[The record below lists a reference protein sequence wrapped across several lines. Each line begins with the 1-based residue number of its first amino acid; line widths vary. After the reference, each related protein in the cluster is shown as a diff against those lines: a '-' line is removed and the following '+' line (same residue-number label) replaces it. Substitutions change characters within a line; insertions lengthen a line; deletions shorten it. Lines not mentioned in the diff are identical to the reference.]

1 MSLWCLVFQ
10 MEGSFSFD
18 FITLGSE
25 SIGTF
30 AFLDTLLLALDF
42 LSSRMPAP
50 RKRKATDDVEGT
62 VIEAPQKISKK
73 QLRDDARARA
83 IAWAESDNKKDS
95 VDERL
100 KSPTKRRK
108 IHTSS
113 SFSNNQR
120 TKTATAT
127 AIETKL
133 SEAATLSNSKL
144 SKKERLEQG
153 KTLALEWAKET
164 QSLTKE
170 GTLTRNAA
178 TTVKGPPPKRASR
191 KSLPLPA
198 QTHAY
203 NEEEMHDAVE
213 EAIFQ
218 EVIGTKLQPKSHP
231 KPIKDTAEVTF
242 QYNPIAASVHA
253 AERNMVQIQL
263 ELEKQIQYQV
273 LENVLK
279 TINPQLQ
286 AQQQQQ
292 QQMDQHIQPTTYREH
307 IRPPQQ
313 QYFQPKNDVNTK
325 RPLLMMSLSVI
336 IAMTAIAFGFHLT
349 LQDQTYDAADLT
361 TAISLPPCFISNQ
374 IDPLE
379 GIPPSMNESSITQ
392 CDTSSAIAEC
402 PDNAVCIDGLLH
414 SCLDPYQIMAM
425 TGDAC
430 ILSKEANAT
439 LEQVQT
445 TLIEWT
451 IQHHCT
457 FQGCKLARNANTR
470 GPVFPAT
477 NLLENVDEVL
487 LAQGKDLVLTKD
499 EVGTI
504 LVGLSD
510 HYMEHKIVFPWLC
523 WSFLLVI
530 QSIQALSGLILGFLG
545 FCIRIVWSTSVAH
558 PWVSLTSLITLW
570 VLRKYYRRQMDYKV
584 LLNDVAEVRH
594 LAHQKLMSD
603 SLEHVVLHLRDEV
616 ALDLHPTSKT
626 NRDYLI
632 LKVWPR
638 VVADIRLDNRVHKTT
653 QMVHGKPRDMWQWV
667 ATPGQ
672 RVTFGKLINANN

>member
-120 TKTATAT
+120 TKTTIAIAT
-127 AIETKL
+127 AIATEL
-133 SEAATLSNSKL
+133 SETATLSKSKL
-144 SKKERLEQG
+144 SKKERLEQA
-153 KTLALEWAKET
+153 KTRALEWAKET
-164 QSLTKE
+164 QSPTKE

-178 TTVKGPPPKRASR
+178 TTVNGPPPKRASR

-203 NEEEMHDAVE
+203 NEDEMHDAVE

-279 TINPQLQ
+279 TINPKLQ
-286 AQQQQQ
+286 AQQQQ
-292 QQMDQHIQPTTYREH
+292 QQMDQHMQPTTYREH
-307 IRPPQQ
+307 IRP
-313 QYFQPKNDVNTK
+313 
-325 RPLLMMSLSVI
+325 RRCAGR
-336 IAMTAIAFGFHLT
+336 AM
-349 LQDQTYDAADLT
+349 
-361 TAISLPPCFISNQ
+361 
-374 IDPLE
+374 
-379 GIPPSMNESSITQ
+379 
-392 CDTSSAIAEC
+392 
-402 PDNAVCIDGLLH
+402 
-414 SCLDPYQIMAM
+414 
-425 TGDAC
+425 
-430 ILSKEANAT
+430 
-439 LEQVQT
+439 
-445 TLIEWT
+445 
-451 IQHHCT
+451 
-457 FQGCKLARNANTR
+457 
-470 GPVFPAT
+470 
-477 NLLENVDEVL
+477 
-487 LAQGKDLVLTKD
+487 
-499 EVGTI
+499 
-504 LVGLSD
+504 
-510 HYMEHKIVFPWLC
+510 
-523 WSFLLVI
+523 
-530 QSIQALSGLILGFLG
+530 
-545 FCIRIVWSTSVAH
+545 
-558 PWVSLTSLITLW
+558 
-570 VLRKYYRRQMDYKV
+570 
-584 LLNDVAEVRH
+584 
-594 LAHQKLMSD
+594 
-603 SLEHVVLHLRDEV
+603 
-616 ALDLHPTSKT
+616 
-626 NRDYLI
+626 
-632 LKVWPR
+632 
-638 VVADIRLDNRVHKTT
+638 
-653 QMVHGKPRDMWQWV
+653 
-667 ATPGQ
+667 
-672 RVTFGKLINANN
+672 